1 MQELVFWIIFTLVAS
16 VLFVTQFLSTSSAP
30 SPVVVEPAI
39 QELLPDV
46 SKTQQDA
53 ILIYENNV
61 FSEKLNNIPA
71 GKKIV
76 FALGQFSGPAFDE
89 KTVKEG
95 ALQTAYQKLIYELD
109 EIKDNLIER
118 LRKEFDLDFSDQL
131 DELFRNL
138 YRLMPSDESLVFIY
152 KIWKKSSGEVI
163 TYYYLVVFDDEYC
176 LTVLEVLGW
185 ELMQQLQDKG
195 IEFREI
201 WKEQFNNGG

>member
-16 VLFVTQFLSTSSAP
+16 VLSITQFLSTSSTL

-39 QELLPDV
+39 QELFPDV

-71 GKKIV
+71 GKKLV
-76 FALGQFSGPAFDE
+76 FALGEFTGPAFDE

-95 ALQTAYQKLIYELD
+95 ALQTAYQKLINELD
-109 EIKDNLIER
+109 EVKDNLIVR
-118 LRKEFDLDFSDQL
+118 LRKEFDLDFSNQL

-138 YRLMPSDESLVFIY
+138 YRLMTSDESLTFIY
-152 KIWKKSSGEVI
+152 KIWTKSSGEVI
-163 TYYYLVVFDDEYC
+163 TYYYLIVFDDEYC

-185 ELMQQLQDKG
+185 ELMQQLQGKG

-201 WKEQFNNGG
+201 WKEQFNNGR